1 MDTPEHGS
9 DQLAEDLRALRPTPH
24 PQFAAEL
31 DHRAAAGFPR
41 RARWPRFSF
50 ARLRALPP
58 RRLMLATGALAVVAI
73 AVTGVLVTTNNA
85 SEQQNG
91 SSELGFLSLQDGD
104 VEEPAPAT
112 SPPVEASAEEAQ
124 PSKGTEEAAGS
135 TALSFSGSGG
145 FAEDSAHPTSRAVR
159 HEARVVL
166 GTDPAD
172 VAESAAEVLETVRAY
187 DGIVLRSSS
196 HQGAEGEAG
205 AHFELRFPSA
215 RLSGALADLSEIGE
229 LRSRYDTSLDIT
241 APTVKVGELLQD
253 SKARIDSLLGQL
265 TAAETESEREA
276 VEAELRQERHY
287 RARLRANLQKLQRKA
302 DFSRVTVRIETDA
315 VEDSSGGG
323 AWGIGDAM
331 GDAGHI
337 LAVGAAGA
345 VVGLAILGPIA
356 LVALLAWLTHRAWL
370 RRERR
375 RVLS

>member
-1 MDTPEHGS
+1 METPRDRN

-41 RARWPRFSF
+41 RSRLPRFSF

-73 AVTGVLVTTNNA
+73 AVTGVLVATNET
-85 SEQQNG
+85 SERQSG
-91 SSELGFLSLQDGD
+91 SELNFLSLYDGD
-104 VEEPAPAT
+104 VEEPAPTT

-124 PSKGTEEAAGS
+124 PSLGVGSAAGS
-135 TALSFSGSGG
+135 ASNVDGIGAY
-145 FAEDSAHPTSRAVR
+145 AEGSAHLANRAVR
-159 HEARVVL
+159 RVAQVVL
-166 GTDPAD
+166 GTDPAN
-172 VAESAAEVLETVRAY
+172 VAENATEVLETVRAY

-196 HQGAEGEAG
+196 HQGPEGEAG

-215 RLSGALADLSEIGE
+215 KLAGALAALSEIGE

-253 SKARIDSLLGQL
+253 SKARIDSLLGEL
-265 TAAETESEREA
+265 EAAETESEREA
-276 VEAELRQERHY
+276 VEAELGQERHY

-302 DFSRVTVRIETDA
+302 EFSLVTVRIETDP

-323 AWGIGDAM
+323 AWGIDDAL

-337 LAVGAAGA
+337 LAVAAA
-345 VVGLAILGPIA
+345 VALVALAILGPIA
-356 LVALLAWLTHRAWL
+356 LLALLAWLTHRAWV

>member
-1 MDTPEHGS
+1 METPENRN

-41 RARWPRFSF
+41 RRRWPRLSF

-73 AVTGVLVTTNNA
+73 AVTGVLVSTNDS

-91 SSELGFLSLQDGD
+91 SSQLGFLNLYEGD
-104 VEEPAPAT
+104 AEEPAPAA
-112 SPPVEASAEEAQ
+112 SPPVEASAVEAQ
-124 PSKGTEEAAGS
+124 SSKGIEGAAGS
-135 TALSFSGSGG
+135 AN
-145 FAEDSAHPTSRAVR
+145 RAVR
-159 HEARVVL
+159 REAQVVL
-166 GTDPAD
+166 GTDPAN
-172 VAESAAEVLETVRAY
+172 VAESATEVLETVRAY

-215 RLSGALADLSEIGE
+215 KLAGALADLSEIGD

-265 TAAETESEREA
+265 GAAETESEREA

-302 DFSRVTVRIETDA
+302 EFSLVTVRIETDA

-323 AWGIGDAM
+323 AWGIDDAM

-345 VVGLAILGPIA
+345 VVALAILGPIA
-356 LVALLAWLTHRAWL
+356 LAALLAWLAHRVWV
-370 RRERR
+370 RRQRR